1 MINCKWMLYL
11 YKCIEYFAIAEITPK
26 QSQELVGCKVRRTVC
41 VWPLLR
47 LLRWLSNQQHFL
59 LPEWQKSPRA
69 VCEEDLYLF
78 NYGLFWGKNR
88 KMHRGSERG
97 FKGRCSGCLRT
108 ELPRLLPEMCPSV
121 YSVSLPQWAC
131 ATFQTGGTSGK
142 TVCKFEAHLKF
153 VTLSV
158 CCYWREE
165 RIYYRRCTMCQ

>member
-1 MINCKWMLYL
+1 M
-11 YKCIEYFAIAEITPK
+11 
-26 QSQELVGCKVRRTVC
+26 RRTVC

-47 LLRWLSNQQHFL
+47 LLSWLSNHQHFL
-59 LPEWQKSPRA
+59 LPEWQKSGRT
-69 VCEEDLYLF
+69 VCEEDLDLF

-88 KMHRGSERG
+88 KLHRGSKRG
-97 FKGRCSGCLRT
+97 FKGSCSGFLRS

-158 CCYWREE
+158 CCSWFTTEDAPCVNKLKFDLNVVVYCVLLINTLNV
-165 RIYYRRCTMCQ
+165 IYESPVSEWPPRL